1 LLGAR
6 AFLDESPVAQEV
18 GLVLNFEARGD
29 RGPVVMFQTS
39 ERAGAL
45 VDVLANVAPH
55 VAATS
60 LSQEVYRRMPND
72 TDLTPWLRAGY
83 PAMNF
88 ANVDGFGRYHQ
99 PTDTVGNAD
108 ASTLQHH
115 GSYALALTRAFA
127 DREVLVPPATGDEV
141 YFTAGTVFVHYA
153 AREATTLAGLAVGL
167 LAIVLAVGAWRRR
180 LPVGAVLAGAG
191 VTLLALVAAA
201 LVAKGVWW
209 AADRASD
216 GALATQHVRDALRKM
231 VVAAFV
237 LLGGGVAWA
246 AFAIARRR
254 VRTDYLAVGAM
265 LWWAVLT
272 LATAVALPG
281 VSFLFVWPLM
291 AAGVAWCARVAVRSL
306 DGEHPAA
313 IAAHLLAAMTAI
325 VLLVPL
331 ALQLG
336 VAFGPA
342 MAPALAGLGALA
354 ATAAVPAMKSFGSP
368 RRWIVPTLLVGIGL
382 AGIVVP
388 CLVPPYDASS
398 PRPDSLLYVVDA
410 DRGTASWVSFD
421 DAPDAWTGRA
431 LAGSERRAMPALLPR
446 SKNELLQAG
455 ASLVPIDPPR
465 IGVLAD
471 TSTGLT
477 RSLHLRIML
486 PAGTEI
492 VELEVPPAAH
502 VTDASVQGKRFGT
515 ETDDGWLDLAFFG
528 PPSSGLELVLETAS
542 TGPVALRIIAQTRGL
557 PASVAGPF
565 GPRPPDRMP
574 EVIQWNELGASD
586 MTLVTTSFDL

>member
-1 LLGAR
+1 
-6 AFLDESPVAQEV
+6 
-18 GLVLNFEARGD
+18 
-29 RGPVVMFQTS
+29 M
-39 ERAGAL
+39 
-45 VDVLANVAPH
+45 
-55 VAATS
+55 
-60 LSQEVYRRMPND
+60 
-72 TDLTPWLRAGY
+72 
-83 PAMNF
+83 
-88 ANVDGFGRYHQ
+88 
-99 PTDTVGNAD
+99 
-108 ASTLQHH
+108 
-115 GSYALALTRAFA
+115 
-127 DREVLVPPATGDEV
+127 
-141 YFTAGTVFVHYA
+141 
-153 AREATTLAGLAVGL
+153 
-167 LAIVLAVGAWRRR
+167 
-180 LPVGAVLAGAG
+180 
-191 VTLLALVAAA
+191 
-201 LVAKGVWW
+201 
-209 AADRASD
+209 
-216 GALATQHVRDALRKM
+216 
-231 VVAAFV
+231 